1 MTAVT
6 HAVFFLRDDT
16 AAPRIAAGVPALL
29 AADPGIRV
37 TVVDKTTEGF
47 AETLDRIAESVKM
60 TVLRAP
66 RDEPFFRSWTRV
78 CVDSGDYVIQL
89 HDDDE
94 WIGAPRNVAP
104 DQAVYAT
111 RLTDDPAV
119 PPSAMN
125 FLFAAVRGDLWGAFT
140 EFIEQFDVPDGSL
153 DQPFCHMLASCWS
166 GEDWVTDYT
175 YVYDA
180 SDWNDEGRARAK
192 NERLSREVGWGHLP
206 GVATMLATAR
216 LNSLAL
222 HGFLKAR
229 YPDLATRWR
238 SLPHAPAF
246 RVAPLGMAPARLR
259 AAIASSRGTGHG
271 TGRLCHVLRAITT
284 TSRSDAYLIAALADA
299 ASAQSRTDVE
309 SLLTLLSTRK
319 DLSIDGHL
327 RVWREWIR

>member
-125 FLFAAVRGDLWGAFT
+125 FLFAAVRGDLWSAFT

-153 DQPFCHMLASCWS
+153 DQPFCHMLESSWN
-166 GEDWVTDYT
+166 GHDWVADYT
-175 YVYDA
+175 YLYDA
-180 SDWNDEGRARAK
+180 SDWSDEGRARAK
-192 NERLSREVGWGHLP
+192 NERLSRDMGWGHLP
-206 GVATMLATAR
+206 GVATMPATAR
-216 LNSLAL
+216 LNTLAL

-229 YPDLATRWR
+229 HPDLAAQWR
-238 SLPHAPAF
+238 PLPQAPAF
-246 RVAPLGMAPARLR
+246 RLGPVAKAPARLR
-259 AAIASSRGTGHG
+259 AAITSSRGTGHA
-271 TGRLCHVLRAITT
+271 TERLRHVVRAITT
-284 TSRSDAYLIAALADA
+284 TSGRDARLIAALADA

-309 SLLTLLSTRK
+309 SLLTLLSTRD

-327 RVWREWIR
+327 RVWQEWIR